1 MKEIREE
8 KEKKRLEN
16 QKIENRKNN
25 GKTWEKKKKKIKE
38 IKKENEP
45 ASGRGTALFYFDVKI
60 YFGSSCN

>member
-1 MKEIREE
+1 MG
-8 KEKKRLEN
+8 KKN
-16 QKIENRKNN
+16 
-25 GKTWEKKKKKIKE
+25 KKIKE